1 VRVQGWQKCES
12 ELRRSRE
19 EVLKFVREKR
29 KMKEWT
35 LNWQECG
42 CQLPAV
48 MLTCMPQLIRMPVR
62 PLALQTC
69 CPDLV

>member
-1 VRVQGWQKCES
+1 
-12 ELRRSRE
+12 
-19 EVLKFVREKR
+19 
-29 KMKEWT
+29 MKEWT